1 MRLFNLLH
9 LNPPGA
15 LLEKPGAATIKSMS
29 FKPTAFL
36 LLAALLLAGCEGDKC
51 GTASV
56 EMPSTVT
63 IVRTNDEQISIPGR
77 LLPVGGFGSIA
88 FLAPYQHSIT
98 ALDGLGIVLDED
110 FQCGG
115 VIDPPGCVD
124 SVFNPLDE
132 DGQDYLAWRSFIVED
147 DTKST
152 NSTDVEVDF
161 GLFCLAN
168 SQLLENKTVTLR
180 VRGTRGTFTLGTP
193 ANVSLDDSNGA
204 QAEVAVTVTPDT
216 DFNEPVVACFD
227 PADLPS
233 GVDPVQSPWCDALLG
248 DPVSTTDEIADVPN
262 ADTAATL
269 VLEVTDQVMLS
280 TGSYNV
286 DVIARPL
293 GVATD
298 ELEVIDTFS
307 LDVVAP

>member
-1 MRLFNLLH
+1 MNRLK
-9 LNPPGA
+9 PPV
-15 LLEKPGAATIKSMS
+15 
-29 FKPTAFL
+29 FL
-36 LLAALLLAGCEGDKC
+36 FLAALLVAGCEGDKC
-51 GTASV
+51 GTASL

-63 IVRTNDEQISIPGR
+63 ILRVDNEQISIPGR
-77 LLPVGGFGSIA
+77 LVPAGGFSSIA

-98 ALDGLGIVLDED
+98 ALDGVGIVLDED

-132 DGQDYLAWRSFIVED
+132 DGQDYLAWRSFVVED
-147 DTKST
+147 MNQST

-168 SQLLENKTVTLR
+168 SALIENKTVILQ
-180 VRGTRGTFTLGTP
+180 VRDARGTFTVGTP
-193 ANVSLDDSNGA
+193 ANVSLDDSDGA

-216 DFNEPVVACFD
+216 DFSEPVVACFD
-227 PADLPS
+227 SADLPA
-233 GVDPVQSPWCDALLG
+233 GVEPVQSPWCDALLG
-248 DPVSTTDEIADVPN
+248 DPTSSTDEIADVPG

-269 VLEVTDQVMLS
+269 VLEVMDQVMLS

-286 DVIARPL
+286 DVLARPL
-293 GVATD
+293 GIATD
-298 ELEVIDTFS
+298 ELEVIDTFT
-307 LDVVAP
+307 LDVVTP